1 MDLLST
7 APGSVG
13 AIGVRDSARPDQLLE
28 ARRCHD
34 VSRGD
39 SLACG
44 EEDQFREATLYSMLS
59 IANSP

>member
-1 MDLLST
+1 MAARRALL
-7 APGSVG
+7 GV
-13 AIGVRDSARPDQLLE
+13 IGVTPSSSSKRGL
-28 ARRCHD
+28 
-34 VSRGD
+34 VTMFSRGD